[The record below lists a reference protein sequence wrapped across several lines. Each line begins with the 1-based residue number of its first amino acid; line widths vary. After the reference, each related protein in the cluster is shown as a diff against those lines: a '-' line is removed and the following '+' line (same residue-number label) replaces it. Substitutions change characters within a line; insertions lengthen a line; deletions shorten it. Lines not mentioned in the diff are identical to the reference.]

1 MQPPTTSSLPS
12 APTPG
17 SSPHDTSTPT
27 VDGTTM
33 REVAVRISQYFRDFL
48 ESDFK
53 RAQAPRRRIILTSES
68 GFRSGMRL
76 TPYAALDRDVWT
88 LLGKASGEELKLSI
102 APRKYTRP
110 ISPTLRKV
118 IAEQVDA
125 IPEPAVHAIRVAVQ
139 DKALATLPKAIDNPE
154 AWIEQVQDVLAR
166 EASAQV
172 IRPLLAHLAGPL
184 KEQAYWVMDS
194 LYSAEG
200 DLVARVADDLARVLP
215 DVLARLLAT
224 QNPEPLRDACEHQ
237 LTLEGVR
244 LALMGFFENFVAADA
259 YHEFRDLETYVS
271 TSEGLQLYLYIGVLK
286 FAGNQY
292 PLFYLPIEVERSPDS
307 SGYTLR
313 LVNQLFANKRAVDYV
328 LQEVANGLGRA
339 WASPLRERINYL
351 TPEQSIFELAHLL
364 FRQVANAVDLG
375 GRIELSSSAPE
386 ASTSNVGLSSAL
398 HFAAFERS
406 DEALLND
413 FEEIIDQAKRGG
425 SALVDL
431 FEGMVNGV
439 LMKNPVPIGPNVESV
454 WEGLPL
460 VDRLVTDTVV
470 PLNEEQRKVLLAV
483 DQPQGKIIVVEG
495 PPGTGKSHTITA
507 IAADCALK
515 KRSCLVLSDKPEAL
529 DVVYDKLSEAM
540 SRVRHDRDFPNP
552 ILRLGQQATNFK
564 RLISNQTVT
573 QVGHYARAM
582 RANQPK
588 LDAERQDTA
597 EHLKRAIAVTV
608 ETLGSV
614 SLAQV
619 QAMHQQEDELSKRAP
634 DVLAALHA
642 VEDAS
647 ALSEL
652 TPLLTELDA
661 LEQYLKGLFD
671 AADYDTPRLLAR
683 ARRDMCL
690 TTFAQNRSFEGWSWF
705 EALDGAQL
713 RALGTILLQFE
724 QLRMPVFGYLFRGGA
739 IRALELELNRLPV
752 TRPILLKRDAAALA
766 KVNLAAN
773 ELRLKLEQEG
783 VADAFPDGFRQ
794 LAHGTPPPTT
804 AGTTQRVIALMHRL
818 NPAIVDALLAHPKD
832 DPGLWPLAIRFLHT
846 WMATRSAFMKA
857 PQFDYVGEKT
867 KLERLNTS
875 AMNTHVDSRLVEF
888 MDHHRSDARALAGVI
903 SSRQKFP
910 VDKFDAVKSSFP
922 VIIAGIREFGQYMP
936 LVPDL
941 IDVLV
946 IDEGS
951 QVSVAQA
958 LPALLRAKK
967 VVVLG
972 DSKQFSNVKA
982 ANASIA
988 LNEKYRA
995 DLVNYFRSNVSH
1007 EAHTLERLAM
1017 FDVKK
1022 SVLEFASLAAS
1033 YTVMLRK
1040 HFRSYQELIGYS
1052 SNTFYANQLQA
1063 LKIRSVPLD
1072 EVIRFSEVELD
1083 GKRATRNT
1091 NEAEADFILEQL
1103 LELLE
1108 EEHPPTVGIITPFRE
1123 QQTLLSKRLF
1133 GHLRG
1138 RDFEDKLRLMV
1149 RTFDSCQGDER
1160 QIIFYSMVA
1169 SAGNDALNYIFPVAL
1184 DNAAESVEDKLK
1196 VQRLNVG
1203 FSRAQEMIWIVHS
1216 QPLEA
1221 FRGAIGQALAFYANT
1236 LTRKDVTADQV
1247 DPNSPME
1254 VQVLDWLKKTPFVQQ
1269 HGDAIEILPQFPV
1282 GDYLRQLDPT
1292 YRHPAWRVDFLVTVQ
1307 TNKGAVQIVIEYDG
1321 FQHFMKG
1328 KQVHVGNH
1336 ERYLVEADVERQ
1348 LTLESYGYR
1357 FLRINRFNLGKDPVQ
1372 TLSDRLSRL
1381 LELAGAE
1388 PEASAV
1394 DDAIEQAVGLAN
1406 KERKVCSRC
1415 GEIREQAQFH
1425 DPQLR
1430 DGAGGYGRVC
1440 MPCKDKDP
1448 ARRAGPAPKAKRGR
1462 RRGRWR

>member
-1 MQPPTTSSLPS
+1 MQQPHSSL
-12 APTPG
+12 TPG
-17 SSPHDTSTPT
+17 QTPQPLSGTPGMDT
-27 VDGTTM
+27 TTM

-53 RAQAPRRRIILTSES
+53 RAQAPRRRIVLTSES

-76 TPYAALDRDVWT
+76 TPYASLDKDVWT
-88 LLGKASGEELKLSI
+88 LLGKPSGDELKLSI

-110 ISPTLRKV
+110 ISPVLRKI
-118 IAEQVDA
+118 IAEQVEA
-125 IPEPAVHAIRVAVQ
+125 IPGPAVHAIRVAVQ
-139 DKALATLPKAIDNPE
+139 EAALSTLPKAIDNPE
-154 AWIEQVQDVLAR
+154 EWVDQVHEVLAR
-166 EASAQV
+166 ECSAQV

-184 KEQAYWVMDS
+184 KDQAYWVMDS
-194 LYSAEG
+194 LFSAEG
-200 DLVARVADDLARVLP
+200 DLVARVSDDLGRVLG
-215 DVLARLLAT
+215 DVLAKLLAT
-224 QNPEPLRDACEHQ
+224 QNPEPLREACEHQ
-237 LTLEGVR
+237 LTLDGIRV
-244 LALMGFFENFVAADA
+244 ALMGFFENFVAADA

-286 FAGNQY
+286 FGGNQY
-292 PLFYLPIEVERSPDS
+292 PLFYLPIDVERAPDS

-351 TPEQSIFELAHLL
+351 TAEQSIFELAHLL

-375 GRIELSSSAPE
+375 GQIELSSGAPE
-386 ASTSNVGLSSAL
+386 ASTSNVGLSPAL

-439 LMKNPVPIGPNVESV
+439 LMKNPAPIGPAVEAA
-454 WEGLPL
+454 WDGLPL

-470 PLNEEQRKVLLAV
+470 PLNEEQRKILIAV
-483 DQPQGKIIVVEG
+483 DQPEGKIIVVEG

-515 KRSCLVLSDKPEAL
+515 KRSCLVLSDKTEAL

-540 SRVRHDRDFPNP
+540 SRVRHDREFPNP

-582 RANQPK
+582 KANQPK
-588 LDAERQDTA
+588 LDAERRHTSQ
-597 EHLKRAIAVTV
+597 HLKTAIAGTV
-608 ETLGSV
+608 DSLGRV
-614 SLAQV
+614 SLAQI
-619 QAMHQQEDELSKRAP
+619 QAMHEQEAELRNRAP
-634 DVLAALHA
+634 EVLAALHE
-642 VEDAS
+642 VEEAS
-647 ALSEL
+647 ALNDL
-652 TPLLTELDA
+652 TSLLGELDG
-661 LEQYLKGLFD
+661 LQRYLASLFD
-671 AADYDTPRLLAR
+671 ATDYDPATLIAR
-683 ARRDMCL
+683 VRRDMCL
-690 TTFAQNRSFEGWSWF
+690 TSFASNRRLDGWAWF
-705 EALDGAQL
+705 ERLDAMQL
-713 RALGTILLQFE
+713 RTLGTILLQFE
-724 QLRMPVFGYLFRGGA
+724 QLRMPVFGYLFRGSA
-739 IRALELELNRLPV
+739 IRSLELELNRLPV
-752 TRPILLKRDAAALA
+752 TRPILLKRDAAVLA
-766 KVNLAAN
+766 QVNLSAN

-783 VADAFPDGFRQ
+783 VADAFADSYQ
-794 LAHGTPPPTT
+794 TLAHGSAPPP
-804 AGTTQRVIALMHRL
+804 AASVTQRVMTIMHRL
-818 NPAIVDALLAHPKD
+818 NPALVPALLAHPKD
-832 DPGLWPLAIRFLHT
+832 DPGLWPLAIQFLHA
-846 WMATRSAFMKA
+846 WMATRSAFLNA

-875 AMNTHVDSRLVEF
+875 VMNTHVDSRLVNF

-910 VDKFDAVKSSFP
+910 VDKFSAVRESFP
-922 VIIAGIREFGQYMP
+922 VIIASIREFGQYMP

-988 LNEKYRA
+988 LNEKYRS
-995 DLVNYFRSNVSH
+995 DLVNYFRTHVSH
-1007 EAHTLERLAM
+1007 EAATLERLAM
-1017 FDVKK
+1017 FDVKR
-1022 SVLEFASLAAS
+1022 SVLEFCSLAAS

-1052 SNTFYANQLQA
+1052 SSTFYGHQLQA

-1072 EVIRFSEVELD
+1072 EVIRFSEVALD

-1091 NEAEADFILEQL
+1091 NDAEVDFVIERLI
-1103 LELLE
+1103 ELLE
-1108 EEHPPTVGIITPFRE
+1108 EESPPTVGVITPFRE

-1138 RDFEDKLRLMV
+1138 REFEDRLRLKVM
-1149 RTFDSCQGDER
+1149 TFDSCQGEER

-1169 SAGNDALNYIFPVAL
+1169 SPGMDALNYIFPVAL

-1203 FSRAQEMIWIVHS
+1203 FSRAQEMIWFVHS

-1221 FRGAIGQALAFYANT
+1221 FKGSIGQALAFYANA
-1236 LTRKDVTADQV
+1236 LKRREVTAAQV

-1254 VQVLDWLKKTPFVQQ
+1254 VQVLDWLQKTPFLQA
-1269 HGDAIEILPQFPV
+1269 HGDAIEIIPQFPV

-1292 YRHPAWRVDFLVTVQ
+1292 YQHPAWRVDFLVTVQ
-1307 TNKGAVQIVIEYDG
+1307 TDKGAVQIVIEYDG
-1321 FQHFMKG
+1321 FQHFVKG

-1372 TLSDRLSRL
+1372 TLSERLSRL
-1381 LELAGAE
+1381 MEVAGAE
-1388 PEASAV
+1388 PESAAV
-1394 DDAIEQAVGLAN
+1394 EQAVEQAMGLASREL
-1406 KERKVCSRC
+1406 KPCSRC
-1415 GEIREQAQFH
+1415 GEIREQAQFF
-1425 DPQLR
+1425 DPALK

-1440 MPCKDKDP
+1440 MSCKGQDAAKK
-1448 ARRAGPAPKAKRGR
+1448 GPYTAAKKRSGR
-1462 RRGRWR
+1462 RRWR